1 MEPVSTKGPS
11 KNTRIRWHVDYY
23 LTGEYWRFESL
34 RQQEPSRLLY
44 SVGAGRIKRGPSDL
58 ARPDPSLP
66 RRWRFS
72 GTNFID
78 LTNSKGPA
86 VVVIFNDKN
95 ANGDT
100 VIKIASWWLNDT
112 ITPGFQPI
120 TIEDIYSGLTEECMG
135 IDPDGV
141 IGIYFAPFMPIT
153 TNNPK
158 THQYLSLTY
167 GWYESQSGQGNVAG
181 YWASSQYYQTTDTI
195 KWVVLDPLGTT
206 YGTLPWHV
214 KFNSIESR
222 IDVGTS
228 GASLILTF
236 LDTAESYPHQHL
248 AEGRRI
254 QIPLIS
260 APVTSNAMASYVL
273 SGKQEYDRA
282 MATIQQEQNFKSG
295 IANAGTG
302 AIGGAIAGSA
312 ASPGLGTVAGL
323 VGGAASS
330 VLGSYISGEV
340 QKETDRK
347 SFEALDKYTSN
358 QTSSVIISAGGT
370 AWVSSTSKWM
380 LVGLTRDA
388 ESAAELSAEQSEL
401 GYVTDSY
408 KTDCS
413 TAVATG
419 GGLRIEGLEVKG
431 NIPPEGRVYIAA
443 LFARGVHLDLIQ

>member
-1 MEPVSTKGPS
+1 VAGPNV
-11 KNTRIRWHVDYY
+11 NTRIRWHVDYY

-34 RQQEPSRLLY
+34 RQQKPARLLY
-44 SVGAGRIKRGPSDL
+44 TLGAGRIKRGPSSL
-58 ARPDPSLP
+58 ARPDPSPP
-66 RRWRFS
+66 RKWTFS
-72 GTNFID
+72 GNFID

-86 VVVIFNDKN
+86 VVVLFNDKN
-95 ANGDT
+95 TNGDT

-135 IDPDGV
+135 IDPDAV

-158 THQYLSLTY
+158 THQYLNLTY
-167 GWYESQSGQGNVAG
+167 GWYETQSGQGNVTSN
-181 YWASSQYYQTTDTI
+181 WSSSAYYQTTDAI

-206 YGTLPWHV
+206 YATMPWHV

-222 IDVGTS
+222 IDIGTS
-228 GASLILTF
+228 GASLILTL

-248 AEGRRI
+248 AEGRRV

-312 ASPGLGTVAGL
+312 AAPGLGTVAGL

-330 VLGSYISGEV
+330 VLGSYFSGEV

-370 AWVSSTSKWM
+370 AWVSSNSKWM
-380 LVGLTRDA
+380 LVGLTRDT

-408 KTDCS
+408 KVDCS
-413 TAVATG
+413 TVVATG

-431 NIPPEGRVYIAA
+431 NIPPEGKAYIAA
-443 LFARGVHLDLIQ
+443 LFARGVHLDILT

>member
-1 MEPVSTKGPS
+1 MEPISTKGPS
-11 KNTRIRWHVDYY
+11 KNTRIRWHIDYY

-72 GTNFID
+72 GANFID

-100 VIKIASWWLNDT
+100 VIKIASWWLNDA

-135 IDPDGV
+135 IDPDAV
-141 IGIYFAPFMPIT
+141 IGIYFAPFIPII

-158 THQYLSLTY
+158 RHQYLGLTY
-167 GWYESQSGQGNVAG
+167 GWYETQSGQGNVAG
-181 YWASSQYYQTTDTI
+181 YWASTQYYQTTDAI

-236 LDTAESYPHQHL
+236 LDTTESYPHQHL

-388 ESAAELSAEQSEL
+388 ESAAELSTEQSEL

-408 KTDCS
+408 KADCS
-413 TAVATG
+413 TVVATG

-431 NIPPEGRVYIAA
+431 NIPPEGRAYIAA
-443 LFARGVHLDLIQ
+443 LFARGVHIDILT

>member
-1 MEPVSTKGPS
+1 M
-11 KNTRIRWHVDYY
+11 
-23 LTGEYWRFESL
+23 
-34 RQQEPSRLLY
+34 RQTEPSRLL
-44 SVGAGRIKRGPSDL
+44 STVGRGRLKRGPSSL
-58 ARPDPSLP
+58 ARPDPSTP
-66 RRWRFS
+66 RTWRFTAS
-72 GTNFID
+72 YID
-78 LTNSKGPA
+78 FTDARGPA
-86 VVVIFNDKN
+86 VVVLFNDKN

-135 IDPDGV
+135 IDPDSV
-141 IGIYFAPFMPIT
+141 IGIYFAPFMPIS
-153 TNNPK
+153 TNTSK
-158 THQYLSLTY
+158 THTYLSITY
-167 GWYESQSGQGNVAG
+167 GWYETQSGQGNVQG
-181 YWASSQYYQTTDTI
+181 IWAASDYRMTTDAA
-195 KWVVLDPLGTT
+195 KWVVIDPLGTT
-206 YGTLPWHV
+206 YATLPWHV
-214 KFNSIESR
+214 KFNKIESK
-222 IDVGTS
+222 IDIGTS

-236 LDTAESYPHQHL
+236 LDSAESYPHQRI
-248 AEGRRI
+248 AEGRRV
-254 QIPLIS
+254 QLPLIS

-282 MATIQQEQNFKSG
+282 MATIQQEQNLKSG

-380 LVGLTRDA
+380 LVQLARDT
-388 ESAAELSAEQSEL
+388 ESLAELSAEQTEL

-408 KTDCS
+408 ATDCS
-413 TAVATG
+413 TIIATG

-431 NIPPEGRVYIAA
+431 NIPPEGKAYIAA
-443 LFARGVHLDLIQ
+443 LFDRGVHIDILT

>member
-1 MEPVSTKGPS
+1 M
-11 KNTRIRWHVDYY
+11 RWHIDYW
-23 LTGEYWRFESL
+23 LTGEYWRFESIRSQFTL
-34 RQQEPSRLLY
+34 SPKDPLYTLGKGRL
-44 SVGAGRIKRGPSDL
+44 KRGPADL

-72 GTNFID
+72 GANFIN
-78 LTNSKGPA
+78 LTDSKGPA

-120 TIEDIYSGLTEECMG
+120 TIADIYSGLTEECMG
-135 IDPDGV
+135 IDPDAV
-141 IGIYFAPFMPIT
+141 IGIYFAPFMPIS

-167 GWYESQSGQGNVAG
+167 GWYETQSGQGNVAG
-181 YWASSQYYQTTDTI
+181 YWASSDYYQTNDAI

-206 YGTLPWHV
+206 YATLPWHV
-214 KFNSIESR
+214 KFNSIESK
-222 IDVGTS
+222 IDIGTS

-248 AEGRRI
+248 AEGRRV

-380 LVGLTRDA
+380 IVGLTRDA
-388 ESAAELSAEQSEL
+388 ESAAELSAEQSNL

-408 KTDCS
+408 KADC
-413 TAVATG
+413 TAVVALG

-431 NIPPEGRVYIAA
+431 NISPEGKTYIVA